1 VGKRGPLTGNLH
13 GLKSGPAVQR
23 TPSGQKSRAVSTRAT
38 PATLPALRVVI
49 DPNSPPAPADLPSAA
64 VELWDDLAGVVP
76 FRHDRL
82 DAPMLERF
90 CRLTVERQQYQT
102 ALDAL
107 GLVLEEAQITPTGA
121 VVGQRIVLNPLIP
134 ALRAIDRALD
144 SVSDR
149 LGLSPVSRARL
160 GLTVSN
166 ALAAEATAERILG
179 DLNGD

>member
-1 VGKRGPLTGNLH
+1 
-13 GLKSGPAVQR
+13 
-23 TPSGQKSRAVSTRAT
+23 
-38 PATLPALRVVI
+38 
-49 DPNSPPAPADLPSAA
+49 
-64 VELWDDLAGVVP
+64 
-76 FRHDRL
+76 
-82 DAPMLERF
+82 MLERF